1 LTLRWAPQLSLV
13 TFRPARGTDEDTEEL
28 LRRINSSGRVWLSS
42 APVDGER
49 HIRMCILSHRS
60 TRGRIEEA
68 VEIIASA
75 AS

>member
-1 LTLRWAPQLSLV
+1 
-13 TFRPARGTDEDTEEL
+13 
-28 LRRINSSGRVWLSS
+28 
-42 APVDGER
+42 
-49 HIRMCILSHRS
+49 MCILSHRS